1 MSTIFPGYSPGFG
14 PAGFL
19 PFAADFA
26 GVFAVAIGA
35 FCQESA
41 LI

>member
-1 MSTIFPGYSPGFG
+1 
-14 PAGFL
+14 L
-19 PFAADFA
+19 PLAADFA